1 MKAYF
6 LLMRLHKPIGIYLLL
21 YPALWALFLAAERVP
36 DLKLCLI
43 FVAGVVLMR
52 SAGCVIN
59 DYADRGIDKL
69 IKRTQNRPITTG
81 EIHPKSALILFFVL
95 MMIAF
100 GLVLMTNTL
109 TIQLAVIA
117 AFLATLYPFTK
128 RWTHLPQFVLG
139 CAFAMSVPMAFAA
152 TNGSVLAG
160 AWWVF
165 LATVVWTV
173 IYDTMYAMADR
184 EEDLKIGVKSSAI
197 LFARFDRL
205 IIALLQL
212 MLIGILITIGRV
224 FGLKLEYFLMLFVV
238 LGLMFY
244 HQFLIKKREKGA
256 CFKAFL
262 HNHYIGMSVL
272 LGIIFGL

>member
-1 MKAYF
+1 MTAYF
-6 LLMRLHKPIGIYLLL
+6 RLMRLDKPIGIYLLL
-21 YPALWALFLAAERVP
+21 YPTLWALFLAAGGLP
-36 DLKLCLI
+36 DLKLFVI
-43 FVAGVVLMR
+43 FVLGVVLMR

-59 DYADRGIDKL
+59 DYADRKIDKL

-81 EIHPKSALILFFVL
+81 EIHPKSALILFFLL
-95 MMIAF
+95 MIVAF

-117 AFLATLYPFTK
+117 GFLATLYPFTK

-152 TNGSVLAG
+152 TNGSVPSD

-173 IYDTMYAMADR
+173 VYDTMYAMADR

-197 LFARFDRL
+197 LFAKFDRL
-205 IIALLQL
+205 IIVLLQL
-212 MLIGILITIGRV
+212 ILMAILIKIGQV
-224 FGLKLEYFLMLFVV
+224 FVLELTYFLVLFVV

-244 HQFLIKKREKGA
+244 HQFLIKKRERGA
-256 CFKAFL
+256 CFEAFL
-262 HNHYIGMSVL
+262 HNQYIGMSVL
-272 LGIIFGL
+272 LGVIFGL